1 MPPRPFRAR
10 LFSILLGFALIPTVL
25 LTAGLVGSTGAIL
38 PLVGASAAWDSVA
51 STGDRALDALR
62 AAPLT
67 DEQRAVLAAHEQ
79 ELSASVTQARRVRFV
94 SQRAS
99 AVVAVAGLLLFAV
112 LAYVASRV
120 AGHLSR
126 QLSRPVDE
134 LTDWT
139 ERIAK
144 GEALPSTAAARGA
157 PEFEVLRTGMRAM
170 ASELEVSRARALDA
184 ERLRAM
190 RESARQVA
198 HELKNPLTPIRL
210 ALLRVAKAAPP
221 EVRDAVDVLET
232 ETRRIDTLARN
243 FAQFGRLP
251 EGAMA
256 PVDIGELVRYTAR
269 ATVPD
274 DVQVVLE
281 VADPLPAVLGQYE
294 ALSRALSNVLLNA
307 VDAVRGAV
315 APQITVHVQ
324 HERDSVRIA
333 VSDNGSGITAEALP
347 RIWEPYV
354 TTKPA
359 GTGLGLAIVRQTVE
373 AHAGTVFAES
383 RHGGGTTIGFL
394 LPGVATPQPVHP

>member
-1 MPPRPFRAR
+1 VPPRPFRAR

-67 DEQRAVLAAHEQ
+67 DEQRATLAAHEQ

-126 QLSRPVDE
+126 QLSRPLDE
-134 LTDWT
+134 LSDWT
-139 ERIAK
+139 ERVAR
-144 GEALPSTAAARGA
+144 GEALPATATARGA
-157 PEFEVLRTGMRAM
+157 PEFEVLRSGMRAM

-221 EVRDAVDVLET
+221 EVRDAVEVLET

-256 PVDIGELVRYTAR
+256 PVDMSELVRYTAR

-274 DVQVVLE
+274 EVRTELD
-281 VADPLPAVLGQYE
+281 VADALPAVVGQYE

-307 VDAVRGAV
+307 VDAVRHAAAPHILVRAERLDDRIRVAV
-315 APQITVHVQ
+315 T
-324 HERDSVRIA
+324 
-333 VSDNGSGITAEALP
+333 DNGAGIPPDALP

-373 AHAGTVFAES
+373 AHHGTVFAES
-383 RHGGGTTIGFL
+383 APGAGTTIGFV